1 MIIPAV
7 SYNFNHDYTR
17 SVSYFDRHFQN
28 YAIETIN
35 RTYNKQ
41 PGEAIKLLGQKM
53 ENWGNTTC
61 LMLALTG
68 GNKTFLSQLACREFN
83 SRIWYFGSL
92 VGTKE
97 VNLNHA
103 SEVSR
108 VGCLNS
114 VYTVGT
120 RRPKLAI
127 TRKPK
132 IENVN
137 KAVYL
142 VRRPNICGQQLE
154 RGCGS

>member
-1 MIIPAV
+1 
-7 SYNFNHDYTR
+7 
-17 SVSYFDRHFQN
+17 HFQN

-61 LMLALTG
+61 PMLALTG

-97 VNLNHA
+97 VNLNDA
-103 SEVSR
+103 SE
-108 VGCLNS
+108 
-114 VYTVGT
+114 
-120 RRPKLAI
+120 
-127 TRKPK
+127 
-132 IENVN
+132 
-137 KAVYL
+137 
-142 VRRPNICGQQLE
+142 
-154 RGCGS
+154 